1 MGGKYMTIDMFIF
14 FWSLTTPPQPTPPG
28 LHYSPSFLE
37 KNLALLIPTGI
48 FFFLKQA
55 NNELKCFPVPD
66 WLIAA
71 FLLQ

>member
-28 LHYSPSFLE
+28 LHYSFLE